1 MKKGV
6 FLTFLLILA
15 AFFAGCDDAVLPDLP
30 EMEES
35 MDVDVFEIGDDETH
49 DDDSKPAEENTD
61 GEEKDDSDDPEKPDQ
76 DTSDD
81 VVPEPEIAAAH
92 LIVAE
97 VGGYNVPMSGKV
109 YYAKDENLNEFK
121 EIPVEG
127 GMGSVDGADLNLAV
141 FDSGFAAVG
150 RDKSSSLY
158 FFTQDF
164 KFESEIRIK
173 PDVYIN
179 MQDMV
184 FNPFKDEY
192 IVSALNSDTYDAH
205 KKYSNKVFILKKGV
219 QEASVSELEISDNE
233 SATPAKMRV
242 VGKKL
247 FVALQNLNDQA
258 LSDKGEIAVVSLED
272 YSIKRV
278 ELPLRNPTGKIEY
291 NAKVDKNHIYF
302 VATGNWQKRDGALLR
317 MDIETYEVKV
327 VLRESAEE
335 NNILDG
341 DFVDVSIADNGG
353 FYIIFSN
360 NSSKWENN
368 LLEYLPAEGKV
379 TKIDSGINAF
389 AANPIDFSPKT
400 GRIYYFIDD
409 GPDTYLKF
417 LDTKTGQ
424 SESVLL
430 EYGPASLRVKIDSD

>member
-1 MKKGV
+1 MKKSDFFV
-6 FLTFLLILA
+6 LLLILL
-15 AFFAGCDDAVLPDLP
+15 AFFAGCEATLPDLP

-35 MDVDVFEIGDDETH
+35 MDVDPFEIDDA
-49 DDDSKPAEENTD
+49 DDNEIN
-61 GEEKDDSDDPEKPDQ
+61 
-76 DTSDD
+76 
-81 VVPEPEIAAAH
+81 EPEITATH
-92 LIVAE
+92 IIVAE
-97 VGGYNVPMSGKV
+97 TGGYDVPMSGKV
-109 YYAKDENLNEFK
+109 FYAKDEKLGDFK
-121 EIPVEG
+121 EIPVDG

-141 FDSGFAAVG
+141 FGSGFAVVG

-164 KFESEIRIK
+164 KFEREIKIK

-179 MQDMV
+179 MQDTV
-184 FNPFKDEY
+184 YNPFKDEY
-192 IVSALNSDTYDAH
+192 VVSALNSDTYDAH
-205 KKYSNKVFILKKGV
+205 KKYSNKVFILKKGGA
-219 QEASVSELEISDNE
+219 ESSVSELEISDNE

-247 FVALQNLNDQA
+247 FVALQNLNDNA
-258 LSDKGEIAVVSLED
+258 VSDKGEIAVVNLED

-278 ELPLRNPTGKIEY
+278 ELPLKNPTGKIEY

-302 VATGNWQKRDGALLR
+302 VATGNWQKRDGALLQ
-317 MDIETYEVKV
+317 MNIETYEVKV

-368 LLEYLPAEGKV
+368 LLEYLPEDGKV

-400 GRIYYFIDD
+400 GRIYYFVDEKS
-409 GPDTYLKF
+409 DTYLKY
-417 LDTKTGQ
+417 LDTNTGK
-424 SESVLL
+424 SESLLL
-430 EYGPASLRVKIDSD
+430 EFGPASLRVKIDSD

>member
-1 MKKGV
+1 MKKSV
-6 FLTFLLILA
+6 FFVLSLILL
-15 AFFAGCDDAVLPDLP
+15 AFFAGCEATLPDLP

-35 MDVDVFEIGDDETH
+35 MDVDPFEIDDADETP
-49 DDDSKPAEENTD
+49 DSE
-61 GEEKDDSDDPEKPDQ
+61 SDDAGDSEIK
-76 DTSDD
+76 
-81 VVPEPEIAAAH
+81 EPEITATH
-92 LIVAE
+92 IIVAE
-97 VGGYNVPMSGKV
+97 VGGYDVPMSGKV
-109 YYAKDENLNEFK
+109 FYAKDEKLGDFK
-121 EIPVEG
+121 EIQVEG

-141 FDSGFAAVG
+141 FGSGFAAVG

-164 KFESEIRIK
+164 KFEREIKIQ

-179 MQDMV
+179 MQDAV
-184 FNPFKDEY
+184 YNPFKDEY
-192 IVSALNSDTYDAH
+192 VISALNSDTYDAH
-205 KKYSNKVFILKKGV
+205 KKYSNKVFILKKGGS
-219 QEASVSELEISDNE
+219 ESSVSELEISDNE

-258 LSDKGEIAVVSLED
+258 VSDKGEIAVVSLED

-302 VATGNWQKRDGALLR
+302 VATGNWQKRDGALLQ

-327 VLRESAEE
+327 VLRESADE
-335 NNILDG
+335 NNLLDG
-341 DFVDVSIADNGG
+341 DFVDVSVADNGK

-368 LLEYLPAEGKV
+368 LLKFDPEEGV
-379 TKIDSGINAF
+379 VSKIDSNVNAF
-389 AANPIDFSPKT
+389 AANPMDFSPKT
-400 GRIYYFIDD
+400 GRIYYFVDEKS
-409 GPDTYLKF
+409 DTYLKY
-417 LDTKTGQ
+417 LDTNTGK
-424 SESVLL
+424 SESLLL
-430 EYGPASLRVKIDSD
+430 EFGPASLRVKIDSD

>member
-1 MKKGV
+1 MKKSV
-6 FLTFLLILA
+6 FFILSLILL
-15 AFFAGCDDAVLPDLP
+15 AFFAGCEATLPDLP

-35 MDVDVFEIGDDETH
+35 MDVDPFEIDDADETP
-49 DDDSKPAEENTD
+49 DSE
-61 GEEKDDSDDPEKPDQ
+61 SDDAGDSEIK
-76 DTSDD
+76 
-81 VVPEPEIAAAH
+81 EPEITATH
-92 LIVAE
+92 IIVAE
-97 VGGYNVPMSGKV
+97 VGGYDVPMSGKV
-109 YYAKDENLNEFK
+109 FYAKDEKLGDFK
-121 EIPVEG
+121 EIQVEG

-141 FDSGFAAVG
+141 FGSGFAAVG

-164 KFESEIRIK
+164 KFEREIKIK

-179 MQDMV
+179 MQDAV
-184 FNPFKDEY
+184 YNPFKDEY
-192 IVSALNSDTYDAH
+192 VISALNSDTYDAH
-205 KKYSNKVFILKKGV
+205 KKYSNKVFILKKGGSGS
-219 QEASVSELEISDNE
+219 SVSELEISDNE

-258 LSDKGEIAVVSLED
+258 VSDKGEIAVVSLED
-272 YSIKRV
+272 HSIKRV

-302 VATGNWQKRDGALLR
+302 VATGNWQKRDGALLQ

-327 VLRESAEE
+327 VLRESADE
-335 NNILDG
+335 NNLLDG
-341 DFVDVSIADNGG
+341 DFVDVSVADNGE

-368 LLEYLPAEGKV
+368 LLKFDPEEGV
-379 TKIDSGINAF
+379 VSKIDSNVNAF

-400 GRIYYFIDD
+400 GRIYYFVDEKS
-409 GPDTYLKF
+409 DTYLKY
-417 LDTKTGQ
+417 LDTNTGK
-424 SESVLL
+424 SESLLL
-430 EYGPASLRVKIDSD
+430 EFGPASLRVKIDSD